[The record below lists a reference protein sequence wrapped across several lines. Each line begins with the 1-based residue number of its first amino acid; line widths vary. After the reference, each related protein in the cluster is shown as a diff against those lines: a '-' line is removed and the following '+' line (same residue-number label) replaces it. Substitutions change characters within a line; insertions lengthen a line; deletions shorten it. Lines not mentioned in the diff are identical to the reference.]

1 MFRLESLDFTTTKE
15 EFVEN
20 VMILKNHVMFNEI
33 TINVEYV
40 DYMNK
45 IDREIVEITVCD
57 DSYCVNVYDYTT
69 KNVVIE
75 DMYFERLVE
84 LCEYVSSMYFEDEED
99 DEEY

>member
-1 MFRLESLDFTTTKE
+1 MFRLESLDFTTNYSDFK
-15 EFVEN
+15 EN
-20 VMILKNHVMFNEI
+20 VEILKNHVMFNEI

-40 DYMNK
+40 DFMNK

-75 DMYFERLVE
+75 DMYFERLTE
-84 LCEYVSSMYFEDEED
+84 LVEYVGNMYFDEREDEE
-99 DEEY
+99 